1 MRSIVQSLEVSRD
14 QGKRTI
20 LLPTL
25 ARLKFVPWT
34 LDPRHLLTLEAV
46 VRLRSFAAAADALG
60 YTQSAVSQQIA
71 ELERRIGVRVVDR
84 RPVRP
89 TAAGSVLLAAEAS
102 IQAAMSTTAAE
113 LAALD
118 KGLTGTVRLGAF
130 VSAAVSIV
138 PAALTELRTS
148 NPGVQVILRQ
158 LETADSYAAL
168 LRGDLDLAVTFD
180 YDRALQPEP
189 EGIVR
194 RLIRTDPVLI
204 ALPASHPLAG
214 QETVDPAQVE
224 SDAWITTPVTA
235 PHLNPTAGAPAA
247 GARPSLELQGDDF
260 RTALRLVAEGLGA
273 ALLPELALTDAPP
286 GVIGRP
292 LAGAPLT
299 RYVYLCRIQ
308 SHRVPA
314 PIAQLEKY
322 LTSGARRLPHE
333 PTGSHRPDQ
342 PPGKSPIT
350 PPSQVRDSCRAQQ
363 PTTRYPGDV
372 AVTRP

>member
-1 MRSIVQSLEVSRD
+1 M
-14 QGKRTI
+14 
-20 LLPTL
+20 
-25 ARLKFVPWT
+25 PWL

-46 VRLRSFAAAADALG
+46 VRLGSFAAAADELG

-89 TAAGSVLLAAEAS
+89 TAAGDVLLAAEAS
-102 IQAAMSTTAAE
+102 IQATMSTTAAE

-118 KGLTGTVRLGAF
+118 EGLTGTVRLGAF
-130 VSAAVSIV
+130 ISAAVSIV
-138 PAALTELRTS
+138 PAALTQLRKS
-148 NPGVQVILRQ
+148 NPGLHVVLRQ

-180 YDRALQPEP
+180 YDRDPQPEP

-214 QETVDPAQVE
+214 QKTVDPAEVDPD
-224 SDAWITTPVTA
+224 SWITTPVTA
-235 PHLNPTAGAPAA
+235 PHLNPPADA
-247 GARPSLELQGDDF
+247 SGTRPSLEFRGDDF
-260 RTALRLVAEGLGA
+260 RTALKLVAEGLGA

-292 LAGAPLT
+292 LLGETLT

-314 PIAQLEKY
+314 AVAQLEGY
-322 LTSGARRLPHE
+322 L
-333 PTGSHRPDQ
+333 
-342 PPGKSPIT
+342 
-350 PPSQVRDSCRAQQ
+350 
-363 PTTRYPGDV
+363 
-372 AVTRP
+372 AVN